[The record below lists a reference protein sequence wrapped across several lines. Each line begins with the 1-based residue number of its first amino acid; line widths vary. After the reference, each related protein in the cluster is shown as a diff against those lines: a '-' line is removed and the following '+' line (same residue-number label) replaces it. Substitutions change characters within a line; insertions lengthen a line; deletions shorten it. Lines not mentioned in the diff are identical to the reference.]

1 MLTISTEQIALW
13 VGGFFWPF
21 MRISAMMVAAPIF
34 GARILP
40 LHVRILMA
48 LAFSLVAVPLLP
60 PVPAVDPISYDG
72 LMIVLQQILIGLAMG
87 FIIQMVFQALVIAG
101 EAIAS
106 GMGLGFA
113 RMVDPAN
120 GVQVPVVSQF
130 LIVMATLLFV
140 VLNGHLMLIDLVV
153 ESFRI
158 LPVAYDQ
165 GLSAHGALYLAN
177 WGGQMF
183 AGGLLVALP
192 AVAAMLVVNIS
203 MGVVTRAAP
212 QLNIFA
218 VGFPLMILLGFIFL
232 MASTPS
238 ILTNFTH
245 LLMDGFSSTRDML
258 ATP

>member
-1 MLTISTEQIALW
+1 MLWLTTEQIGAW

-21 MRISAMMVAAPIF
+21 VRISAMMMAAPIF
-34 GARILP
+34 GAQLLP
-40 LHVRILMA
+40 VRVRILIA
-48 LAFSLVAVPLLP
+48 FAFSLVAVPMLP
-60 PVPAVDPISYDG
+60 PVPAVDPISYHG
-72 LMIVLQQILIGLAMG
+72 LMILLQQVLIGLAMG
-87 FIIQMVFQALVIAG
+87 FMIQLVFQSLVIAG
-101 EAIAS
+101 EAIAN

-140 VLNGHLMLIDLVV
+140 ILNGHLILIELVV

-158 LPVAYDQ
+158 LPIGDT
-165 GLSAHGALYLAN
+165 GLSANGARHVVN

-183 AGGLLVALP
+183 AGALLVAIP
-192 AVAAMLVVNIS
+192 AVTALLVVNIS
-203 MGVVTRAAP
+203 MGVITRAAP

-232 MASTPS
+232 AATTPS
-238 ILTNFTH
+238 MLTNFTGF
-245 LLMDGFSSTRDML
+245 LMDTFESIRELL
-258 ATP
+258 AVR